1 MTETLVRTGGLWFEE
16 LTPGLAISHPIR
28 RTVTETDNVLFSTL
42 TMNPQPLHL
51 DEQFAAQ
58 SEFGTRVVNGLFTLS
73 LVIGLSVTDISLGT
87 TIANLGYEVVEMPAP
102 VFPGDTIR
110 VTSTVLDA
118 RESRSRPTQ
127 GIVRLEH
134 RGYNQRDE
142 LVSRVVRAALF
153 RKRP

>member
-1 MTETLVRTGGLWFEE
+1 MGLWFEE
-16 LTPGLAISHPIR
+16 LIPGLAIDHPIR
-28 RTVTETDNVLFSTL
+28 RTVTEADNVLFSTL

-87 TIANLGYEVVEMPAP
+87 TIANLGYDVVEMPAP

-110 VTSTVLDA
+110 VSSSVLQA
-118 RESRSRPTQ
+118 RESKSRPTQ
-127 GIVRLEH
+127 GIVKIEH

-142 LVSRVVRAALF
+142 LVTRVVRTALF
-153 RKRP
+153 RKKP